1 MHDESVYGPDASA
14 FRPERYLEADLPYP
28 EVAFGY
34 GRRICPGKCGKLT
47 PMVFEFTFLVALP
60 GQYLARDSIWIA
72 IVSVL
77 ATCDITKAVDE
88 HGKVIEPTDDCVS
101 GIVA

>member
-1 MHDESVYGPDASA
+1 MDVVLVQVRAYWS
-14 FRPERYLEADLPYP
+14 
-28 EVAFGY
+28 
-34 GRRICPGKCGKLT
+34 KLT
-47 PMVFEFTFLVALP
+47 ITSFEFKLFFNPP
-60 GQYLARDSIWIA
+60 GQYLARDSVWLA